1 MIGKMKKLLLLL
13 LFPVFNFAQEQEYF
27 VDGINIKDIK
37 SEFIEITHFDSAS
50 KIDVYID
57 FGQCEKKSDYPRCL
71 RLTDIEGK
79 AVRFASTPKVLNLF
93 PEYELKWIDHSQN
106 DIYLQR
112 KSPK

>member
-1 MIGKMKKLLLLL
+1 MQKLLLLL
-13 LFPVFNFAQEQEYF
+13 LIAPVLLIAQEQEYF
-27 VDGINIKDIK
+27 VNGVNIKDIK

-79 AVRFASTPKVLNLF
+79 AVRFSSTPKVLNLF
-93 PEYELKWIDHSQN
+93 PEYELKWFDHSQN

-112 KSPK
+112 KSSK